1 MEDKKNKT
9 EKKTLVKKNES
20 VIAKN
25 VVVRVGR
32 LETVDVA
39 QFKAAVNA
47 FKRGNRRL
55 LYDLFDNFDIDPFLY
70 SVIGRMIDAVTNAE
84 ITFQID
90 GQNVEEIDDLID
102 TDEFEDF
109 LAEIVKSVIF
119 GKTVTE
125 CNFYP
130 NFHIFAVPRKNIVI
144 TGLDK
149 PLSERKKFIAFKE
162 SDTSGYDYTRDD
174 HILECGKDD
183 DLGAAHRALLGA
195 IYKRNG
201 FADWAQ
207 NVELFGQPHRTYKYH
222 SHDTVTRDVLIENAA
237 NQGGSTVSVIPIEAD
252 FKLDAINNAGSHQA
266 YKGFKDACNEEILI
280 AFLRNIMTTLSG
292 SSESQAKIHKE
303 TEEDVYRALRRFTQ
317 RKLNSWF
324 VPLLIKRGY
333 KAAGG
338 WFSFP
343 DAGENIPTNE
353 RVDMALKMRSA
364 GLPVDEDYIFEISG
378 VAKASTGGDDPKKE
392 QKSADG
398 KDAKPAAKEE
408 KEKKPAPE
416 EKKPDKKEEQKLSDD
431 RNFMLKLWDKAT
443 SLFLNAPTR
452 WSGAY
457 LSFKENWTKR
467 ITGRIE
473 LADGYSINIDKLIK
487 EAIKEAYG
495 DKLGEQLINKKLFD
509 ITNDALQH
517 GIDTSLSRDDV
528 DEEFVKQFKEN
539 AAVFSAFKNHQQ
551 TKEIAALMYDEDG
564 KLVPWHKFR
573 KQALQISEKYNEDY
587 LRTEYNTAV
596 RSARMASNLKRYEKN
611 LDLFPN
617 LEYIESG
624 ASHQRE
630 SHLKW
635 VGTVLPYHHEAWKW
649 LMPPSEWNCD
659 CSVRPTDKEVT
670 GVPVKPSDFNNLFA
684 GNPAETAE
692 FVNTKETP
700 YYKHTDE
707 KLRDSVARLG
717 KQYQQENEAA
727 KNVYKGKSGG
737 YLEIAKQQGVES
749 AKNLETYKQ
758 MADNGGKYKLLT
770 PINTE
775 SVKNPDAFNLAS
787 SVYSDAKH
795 PITEIGKNAIQSS
808 IRSANKQRVAEVII
822 RLDKEYPSKEL
833 YDGLKAALQKGRV
846 DDLKTIILIRKGQK
860 PLYLDVTKLI
870 ARFAR
875 NNVRR

>member
-1 MEDKKNKT
+1 MEDKSKKP
-9 EKKTLVKKNES
+9 KKTLVKKNES
-20 VIAKN
+20 IIAKN
-25 VVVRVGR
+25 VVVRVGK
-32 LETVDVA
+32 LDTVDVA
-39 QFKAAVNA
+39 QFKSAVNA
-47 FKRGNRRL
+47 FKRGDRRK
-55 LYDLFDNFDIDPFLY
+55 LYDLFDNFDVDPFLY

-84 ITFQID
+84 LTFQVD
-90 GQNVEEIDDLID
+90 GKNVEEIDDLID

-119 GKTVTE
+119 GKSVTE

-144 TGLDK
+144 TGMDK

-162 SDTSGYDYTRDD
+162 SDTSGYDFTQDD
-174 HILECGKDD
+174 HILECGKDG

-195 IYKRNG
+195 IYKRNA

-222 SHDTVTRDVLIENAA
+222 SHDTVTRDALIETAA
-237 NQGGSTVSVIPIEAD
+237 NQGGSTISVIPIEAE
-252 FKLDAINNAGSHQA
+252 FKLDASSSTGSHET

-343 DAGENIPTNE
+343 DAGENTPTTE

-364 GLPVDEDYIFEISG
+364 GLPVDDDYIFEISG
-378 VAKASTGGDDPKKE
+378 VAKKETAGNEDNDP
-392 QKSADG
+392 QKAQKPIDG
-398 KDAKPAAKEE
+398 KEAKPAAKEE
-408 KEKKPAPE
+408 KEKKTAAE
-416 EKKPDKKEEQKLSDD
+416 EKKPDKKQEQKLSDD
-431 RNFMLKLWDKAT
+431 RNFLLQLYDKT
-443 SLFLNAPTR
+443 LGRLFLNAPTK

-457 LSFKENWTKR
+457 QSFRKNWTRR
-467 ITGRIE
+467 ISGKIE
-473 LADGYSINIDKLIK
+473 LADGYSINIDKLIN
-487 EAIKEAYG
+487 EAIKEVYG

-517 GIDTSLSRDDV
+517 GIDTSLSRNDV

-551 TKEIAALMYDEDG
+551 TAEMAALMYDEDG

-573 KQALQISEKYNEDY
+573 KQALQISEKYNEQY
-587 LRTEYNTAV
+587 LRSEYNTAV
-596 RSARMASNLKRYEKN
+596 RSARMAANLKRYEKN
-611 LDLFPN
+611 LRLYPN

-630 SHLKW
+630 SHLEW

-670 GVPVKPSDFNNLFA
+670 GVPMKPSGFNNIFA

-727 KNVYKGKSGG
+727 KNVYKGKNGG
-737 YLEIAKQQGVES
+737 YLEIAKQQGDEA
-749 AKNLETYKQ
+749 AKNLVTYKQ

-775 SVKNPDAFNLAS
+775 SVKNPDAFNLTS

-795 PITEIGKNAIQSS
+795 PITEIGKNAIQNS
-808 IRSANKQRVAEVII
+808 ISAANKQRVAEVII
-822 RLDKEYPSKEL
+822 RLDKEYPGKDL
-833 YDGLKAALQKGRV
+833 YNGFKAALQKGRV
-846 DDLKTIILIRKGQK
+846 DHLKTIILIRKGQK
-860 PLYLDVTKLI
+860 PLYLDVAKLME
-870 ARFAR
+870 RFGKK
-875 NNVRR
+875 